1 MDERDPVQP
10 PPPPP
15 SQIKK
20 AHDGT
25 FTGLM
30 KFVED
35 KFPIGSGSES
45 TKAKRNAGNVG
56 VVLDAVQRGMDSMSI
71 KARVE
76 QPIQAMLVKPLEYLF
91 LSSIQEI

>member
-1 MDERDPVQP
+1 MDERDPVQ

-35 KFPIGSGSES
+35 KFPIGSES
-45 TKAKRNAGNVG
+45 AKAKRKAGNVG

-76 QPIQAMLVKPLEYLF
+76 QPIQAMLVKPLEYSFVSL
-91 LSSIQEI
+91 IQEI